1 MPKKPPTEL
10 CHQSIA
16 ELLRSVLGEDVVD
29 DIARET
35 GFLKRK
41 RSVTPLAMLCACVS
55 TLATGTARW
64 LADILR
70 TFNDFTGASVRYKP
84 FHKQLAKPE
93 FAEFVR
99 RLLSVVLGE
108 MSMPVLRS
116 LPGHKLSVFK
126 DIVIHDGTS
135 FALKDALVSFFP
147 GRFTK
152 VSPAAVALHVTMSA
166 LADNAIEI
174 TLAPD
179 KEAERAFSHAPES
192 LRGCLL
198 LEDRGYEQRATFVE
212 LDEHGCSFI
221 IRGNTSIKPTVLEA
235 RAGKRRLRNLE
246 TKVLN
251 LKKLPRGDVDLEIE
265 WGRGKNR
272 WRGRL
277 VVLYR
282 GGPRGPKRFTL
293 LHTNL
298 NRCDFATAEVGQLY
312 RLRWQIELLFKEWK
326 SHASLRRFDTSKPTI
341 AEAMIWLSLLG
352 ATLKRFLA
360 HSAEQIQGVELS
372 TQRVA
377 NAARHFLDD
386 ILRCLMTGGRNL
398 AAVLVRA
405 FRYMAE
411 NTRRA
416 HPERDRKRGRLAS
429 GLRPRAIVKV

>member
-1 MPKKPPTEL
+1 MPKNPPTKL

-16 ELLRSVLGEDVVD
+16 KLLCEVLGEDEVD
-29 DIARET
+29 SLAREA
-35 GFLKRK
+35 GFLVRK
-41 RSVTPLAMLCACVS
+41 RAITPLPMLCACLS
-55 TLATGTARW
+55 TLASGTAHW
-64 LADILR
+64 LADIVR
-70 TFNDFTGASVRYKP
+70 AFNSFTGASVRYKP

-99 RLLSVVLGE
+99 LLLSEVLVR
-108 MSMPVLRS
+108 MSMPVLGS
-116 LPGHKLSVFK
+116 VPGDKLARFA

-135 FALKDALVSFFP
+135 FALKDCLAPQFP

-152 VSPAAVALHVTMSA
+152 VSPAAVELHVTMSA
-166 LADNAIEI
+166 ITDNATLV

-179 KEAERAFSHAPES
+179 KEAERAFSPRPET

-198 LEDRGYEQRATFVE
+198 LEDRGYEQRTSFVE

-235 RAGKRRLRNLE
+235 WAGERRLRNLE

-298 NRCDFATAEVGQLY
+298 NRSDFATAEVGQLY

-377 NAARHFLDD
+377 KAARHYLDD
-386 ILRCLMTGGRNL
+386 ILRSLMDGARDLPDVL
-398 AAVLVRA
+398 AGA
-405 FRYMAE
+405 FRYMRD

-416 HPERDRKRGRLAS
+416 HPERDRKRGRLAT
-429 GLRPRAIVKV
+429 GLRHRALAKD